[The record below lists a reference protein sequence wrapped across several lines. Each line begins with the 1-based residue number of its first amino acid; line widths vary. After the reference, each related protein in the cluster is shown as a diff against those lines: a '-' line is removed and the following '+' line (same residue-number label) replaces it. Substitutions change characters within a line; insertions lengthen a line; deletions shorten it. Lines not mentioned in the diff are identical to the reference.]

1 MKRLLW
7 LVPLLTLIASAA
19 CTTPRGLGPQ
29 DIPTL
34 ASLDDLATAL
44 PLTQNAPPAPFNG
57 TLTTFANVDN
67 TLPSLAGWRYLV
79 QLDFEGVFAD
89 TPRQASASA
98 RAEVWFNQLASARRT
113 SISTS
118 GGLIGLEEDASSE
131 AVRLGPD
138 TFLVRNGTCIRN
150 TPDATTAADL
160 RAGELVGGVSRAT
173 PGGRRAVINGEEV
186 YLYTFAPKDLI
197 LPSIRIG
204 DGGAYTVTGGELWIS
219 PANNA
224 VVRFYLNLD
233 VQNVVI
239 FDRPLPVSGQ
249 IWMRYDL
256 YDVGEAANITT
267 PFGC

>member
-7 LVPLLTLIASAA
+7 LVLLLALASAA
-19 CTTPRGLGPQ
+19 CTTPRGLQPN

-34 ASLDDLATAL
+34 ASLSDMATAL

-57 TLTTFANVDN
+57 TLTGFANVDN
-67 TLPSLAGWRYLV
+67 TLTALPGWRYLV

-98 RAEVWFNQLASARRT
+98 RAEVWFNQLASARRIV
-113 SISTS
+113 ISTS
-118 GGLIGLEEDASSE
+118 GELIGQEEDTSSE

-138 TFLVRNGTCIRN
+138 AFLVQNGACIRD
-150 TPDATTAADL
+150 TPDAETAADL

-173 PGGRRAVINGEEV
+173 PGGKRATINGEEV
-186 YLYTFAPKDLI
+186 YLYTFDPADLV

-204 DGGAYTVTGGELWIS
+204 DNGAYSVTGGELWIS
-219 PANNA
+219 PARNA

-256 YDVGEAANITT
+256 YDIGEAANITT